1 MSSLPRPKV
10 LVVDDDPD
18 VLEQQRL
25 VLAAAGFEVVAAGG
39 IDEALQV
46 ADGEVPDCFVLDLMM
61 EHTDSGARL
70 ARALRRDPRFAD
82 APIVMLTSV
91 VRDVG
96 FEFDRN
102 PREVLDW
109 MKADA
114 WFDKP
119 ASPTQLVSTLRQ
131 LLEQRARRRDQ

>member
-1 MSSLPRPKV
+1 MSGPPRPKV

-18 VLEQQRL
+18 VLEQQCL
-25 VLAAAGFEVVAAGG
+25 VLAAAGFDVVSARGV
-39 IDEALQV
+39 DEALQV
-46 ADGEVPDCFVLDLMM
+46 ADREAPDCFVLDLMM

-70 ARALRRDPRFAD
+70 ARALRRDSRFAD

-96 FEFDRN
+96 FEFSRN
-102 PREVLDW
+102 PQEVLDW

-119 ASPTQLVSTLRQ
+119 VSPAQLVSTLDE
-131 LLEQRARRRDQ
+131 LLGRRPRSQE